1 MATSRVIL
9 PLALAAALSAAPALA
24 QLQPAAPAIT
34 APSAPGASASL
45 SGFFL
50 TTPAPEFTAPP
61 GESVSI
67 PLTLSNV
74 GLPPQ
79 RANLEVTGLPED
91 WDWALLS
98 GGTEIAAAIV
108 GPDSAEALTLEIT
121 PPQAHDLPAASFE
134 VAARYD
140 GQTATLPITITFGE
154 VEAGGVELD
163 AELPALRGAPNSTFT
178 YRMDLAN
185 NSGEDA
191 LFTLAAEIPQGFT
204 ATFKRGFG
212 SEQITG
218 IPVAARS
225 NERVTLE
232 LKAAPGVPSGT
243 YPITVGVVSGD
254 LSASV
259 DLQAEVTGTP
269 DVRIVGPNE
278 RLSGTAN
285 AGATTN
291 FPFVIANTGTAAAE
305 ELRLSGSAP
314 SGWTV
319 EVTPESLAALAAGTT
334 QEIDVAITPSEQA
347 IAGDYMVTVR
357 ASGGGISESVQF
369 RVTVQTS
376 TLWGI
381 VGVGVIAVA
390 ALILVLAVLRYG
402 RR

>member
-1 MATSRVIL
+1 MASSRVSI
-9 PLALAAALSAAPALA
+9 PLALAIALSTSPAWA
-24 QLQPAAPAIT
+24 QIEPTASTGT
-34 APSAPGASASL
+34 APL
-45 SGFFL
+45 TGFFV
-50 TTPAPEFTAPP
+50 TTPTPEFAVSLED
-61 GESVSI
+61 GVSI
-67 PLTLSNV
+67 PLSLQNI

-79 RANLEVTGLPED
+79 RADFEVTGLPEG
-91 WDWALLS
+91 WSWTLRSSTGAS
-98 GGTEIAAAIV
+98 SVSAAIV
-108 GPDSAEALTLEIT
+108 PPDSTQELTLDIAPLEGAEVGSYDFEL
-121 PPQAHDLPAASFE
+121 QAQHEDGTISLPLS
-134 VAARYD
+134 V
-140 GQTATLPITITFGE
+140 TLSEGE
-154 VEAGGVELD
+154 VGGVELE

-178 YRMDLAN
+178 YRMDLTN

-191 LFTLAAEIPQGFT
+191 LFNLAAEIPQGFT
-204 ATFKRGFG
+204 ANFKRGFG

-225 NERVTLE
+225 SERVTLE
-232 LKAAPGVPSGT
+232 LKAASGVPSGT

-254 LSASV
+254 LSAGV

-291 FPFVIANTGTAAAE
+291 FPFIIANTGTASAE
-305 ELRLSGSAP
+305 ELRMSGSAP

-381 VGVGVIAVA
+381 VGVGIIAVA

>member
-1 MATSRVIL
+1 MSD
-9 PLALAAALSAAPALA
+9 
-24 QLQPAAPAIT
+24 AIHI
-34 APSAPGASASL
+34 G
-45 SGFFL
+45 
-50 TTPAPEFTAPP
+50 
-61 GESVSI
+61 
-67 PLTLSNV
+67 
-74 GLPPQ
+74 
-79 RANLEVTGLPED
+79 
-91 WDWALLS
+91 
-98 GGTEIAAAIV
+98 
-108 GPDSAEALTLEIT
+108 
-121 PPQAHDLPAASFE
+121 
-134 VAARYD
+134 
-140 GQTATLPITITFGE
+140 PITVTFSD
-154 VEAGGVELD
+154 VEIGGVDLD
-163 AELPALRGAPNSTFT
+163 VELPALRGAPNSTFT

-191 LFTLAAEIPQGFT
+191 LFNLAAEIPQGFT

-218 IPVAARS
+218 IPVAARAS
-225 NERVTLE
+225 ERVTLE
-232 LKAAPGVPSGT
+232 LKAASGMPSGT

-285 AGATTN
+285 AGATTS

-390 ALILVLAVLRYG
+390 VLILVLAVLRYG

>member
-9 PLALAAALSAAPALA
+9 PLALAFALSAAPGLA
-24 QLQPAAPAIT
+24 QVKPTVSAA
-34 APSAPGASASL
+34 SAPLTGL
-45 SGFFL
+45 FV
-50 TTPAPEFTAPP
+50 TTPTPEFSVPL
-61 GESVSI
+61 EDSVSVPI
-67 PLTLSNV
+67 SLRNI

-79 RANLEVTGLPED
+79 RVKFEITGLPED
-91 WDWALLS
+91 WSWTLRPDS
-98 GGTEIAAAIV
+98 GATSVSAAIV
-108 GPDSAEALTLEIT
+108 APDATETLTLDIN
-121 PPQAHDLPAASFE
+121 PAEGTGFGSYEFE
-134 VAARYD
+134 LLARNEE
-140 GQTATLPITITFGE
+140 GTTTLPMSVTFSE
-154 VEAGGVELD
+154 VESGGVDLE

-178 YRMDLAN
+178 YRMDLTN

-191 LFTLAAEIPQGFT
+191 LFNLTAETPPGFT

-225 NERVTLE
+225 SERITLE
-232 LKAAPGVPSGT
+232 LRPASGVPAGT
-243 YPITVGVVSGD
+243 YPARVDVVSGE

-278 RLSGTAN
+278 RLSGNAN

-291 FPFVIANTGTAAAE
+291 FPFLIANTGSAPAE
-305 ELRLSGSAP
+305 ELRLSGSGP

-319 EVTPESLAALAAGTT
+319 EITPETPGPLAAGAT

-347 IAGDYMVTVR
+347 VAGDYMVTVR

-376 TLWGI
+376 TVWGI
-381 VGVGVIAVA
+381 VGVAVIAIAV
-390 ALILVLAVLRYG
+390 LVLVLAVLRYG

>member
-9 PLALAAALSAAPALA
+9 PLALAVALSATPGWAQVENVAPDAG
-24 QLQPAAPAIT
+24 AP
-34 APSAPGASASL
+34 L

-50 TTPAPEFTAPP
+50 TTPAPEFTASPA
-61 GESVSI
+61 GSISI
-67 PLTLSNV
+67 PLRLSNI

-79 RANLEVTGLPED
+79 RASIEVSGLPED
-91 WDWALLS
+91 WDWTLLS
-98 GGTEIAAAIV
+98 GGTEISAAIV
-108 GPDSAEALTLEIT
+108 DPDSTQDLTLDIT
-121 PPQAHDLPAASFE
+121 PPEASELSGQDFE
-134 VAARYD
+134 VVARHA
-140 GQTATLPITITFGE
+140 GQTTTLPITVTFSD
-154 VEAGGVELD
+154 VEIGGVDLD
-163 AELPALRGAPNSTFT
+163 VELPALRGAPNSTFT

-191 LFTLAAEIPQGFT
+191 LFNLAAEIPQGFT

-218 IPVAARS
+218 IPVAARAS
-225 NERVTLE
+225 ERVTLE
-232 LKAAPGVPSGT
+232 LKAASGMPSGT

-285 AGATTN
+285 AGTTTS

-390 ALILVLAVLRYG
+390 VLILVLAVLRYG